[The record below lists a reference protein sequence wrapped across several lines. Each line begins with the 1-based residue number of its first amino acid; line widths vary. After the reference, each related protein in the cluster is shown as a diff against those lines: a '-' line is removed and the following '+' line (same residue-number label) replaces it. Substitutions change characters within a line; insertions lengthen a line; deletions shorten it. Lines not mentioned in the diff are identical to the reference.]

1 MSSRNILKHTANTFS
16 PGDPSLGDEWYDT
29 SNSRL
34 YKYLAVNGTSPQW
47 VELYSASSN
56 GGLTLP
62 SWNNST
68 RPVNP
73 KTQILGYNNTTNL
86 LDFFFPTLTG
96 PTTLITG
103 GAINF
108 TSGHSLSY
116 SLANYAVGTGD
127 FTIEMWVWMDPA
139 SSSLCGFAASVSS
152 AVAGIIF
159 SRDVTGFASAN
170 GVSGTTI
177 AWSSMGG
184 LPTSIWMHLAMSF
197 ISGTL
202 RIFYNGTSVGTPISN
217 VISVTN
223 TTIRLGHR
231 YTDLTD
237 WPFVG
242 YITNFRFVSKGVYT
256 GSFTAPTG
264 PLLSTQSANPYGG
277 SNTTAVTAGQTLL
290 LLSVKNSSTKATD
303 SSGYSPTITDGGANT
318 FSTNVGLPISGNSTS
333 VYDTKWATI
342 QKRPTAFEYLIVGGG
357 AGGGAGFSTNARGG
371 GGGAG
376 GVVYGNF
383 QNYLTGSSTFTVIV
397 GGGGAGLAANTA
409 GVGGPGTNT
418 SISGPTS
425 TTTSLAALLT
435 DRSTNA
441 FTVTNNGG
449 VSVVSTSTYG
459 NYSGS
464 LSFNGTTQYLTT
476 PVATNGPLDLAA
488 GAGDWTV
495 ECWVY
500 ATSLAGSA
508 SIFWKAAGENPTYA
522 LWLNLTVPQWIVSD
536 GAAGVSSGGPPSI
549 GLAQNLSAI
558 TTFTWYHFALVRS
571 GSIITAYTNGVAATP
586 QTLTFTMGNGSD
598 GQLLYVGNAN
608 DNRFFPGYISNLRIV
623 KGVAVYTA
631 NFTIPIA
638 PLAVTQ
644 PASGNINAISA
655 GQTSL
660 LLGVNNN
667 YLSVTGAGGGG
678 GSSWDVRLGGISGG
692 SGGGGYTAS
701 PAISNISTSTQRSIY
716 GYGLG
721 NPGSTG
727 SVYSA
732 VSGAGGGGGAG
743 GAAISG
749 LATGKGGDGGIG
761 TNLYSSILESVSVGV
776 RSTGGVFVST
786 VSNVTLYGPAAGSL
800 FFNGPSSNSVGIRAH
815 PTAFNFGTGNFTMEL
830 WLFPLTYVSNAL
842 TASETIDFFSNASGS
857 YIIGQFQIQI
867 SSTGLIQFVYATTV
881 SAATTLS
888 STGSI
893 PLRAWTHVAVV
904 REGTGAN
911 QTKIY
916 INGRNDSSFTVSA
929 TVGSTGGGSIGR
941 QTATNN
947 YVFNGYITN
956 VRIVKGSAVYTSTFD
971 PKVNIPL
978 SNTTNT
984 QLLLLVTGET
994 NKVSDSSTITNITTS
1009 NSVTFFSNFIP
1020 STSTNVSVF
1029 SGAGNYYIAGGGGGG
1044 GSAVPGFGGIG
1055 GGGDGANITP
1065 NGYNGTVYT
1074 GGGGGGGGGASS
1086 AGGNGGSGGSGVVV
1100 IRHLDAYTTGT
1111 ISTGSARVVVSG
1123 GYRNYVF
1130 TSSGVISF

>member
-47 VELYSASSN
+47 VELYSSVSSA
-56 GGLTLP
+56 GLTLP
-62 SWNNST
+62 SWDNST
-68 RPVNP
+68 RPIGRLNLGFNKTNNRVEFYNNYQNTISYGSLQFDGASMYLRTPTNAALNFGTGNFTVEAWVN
-73 KTQILGYNNTTNL
+73 TTEANGIDFFIISATGSGGFFFGYNSAAASYGWGRTAIAWDYNIGATKNNGVWQHIAVSRSGTSMRIFVNGVQVGTTQTNSTAYDLSLTSTVVGWQASNYYFPGYISNL
-86 LDFFFPTLTG
+86 RIVKGVAVYT
-96 PTTLITG
+96 
-103 GAINF
+103 ANF
-108 TSGHSLSY
+108 TVPTQPLQ
-116 SLANYAVGTGD
+116 ATG
-127 FTIEMWVWMDPA
+127 
-139 SSSLCGFAASVSS
+139 
-152 AVAGIIF
+152 
-159 SRDVTGFASAN
+159 N
-170 GVSGTTI
+170 
-177 AWSSMGG
+177 
-184 LPTSIWMHLAMSF
+184 TS
-197 ISGTL
+197 
-202 RIFYNGTSVGTPISN
+202 
-217 VISVTN
+217 
-223 TTIRLGHR
+223 
-231 YTDLTD
+231 
-237 WPFVG
+237 
-242 YITNFRFVSKGVYT
+242 
-256 GSFTAPTG
+256 
-264 PLLSTQSANPYGG
+264 
-277 SNTTAVTAGQTLL
+277 LL
-290 LLSVKNSSTKATD
+290 LLINTNDTKIID
-303 SSGYSPTITDGGANT
+303 SSPNPLTLTNNGGWDGAT
-318 FSTNVGLPISGNSTS
+318 FSTLTPFSSFYITS
-333 VYDTKWATI
+333 FSSNWLNI

-571 GSIITAYTNGVAATP
+571 GSRITAYTNGVAATP

-623 KGVAVYTA
+623 KGVAVYTTTT
-631 NFTIPIA
+631 TIPIA

-721 NPGSTG
+721 NSGSTG

-749 LATGKGGDGGIG
+749 LATGKGGNGGIG
-761 TNLYSSILESVSVGV
+761 TNLYSSILESVSVGI

-842 TASETIDFFSNASGS
+842 TASETIDFWSNASGS

-867 SSTGLIQFVYATTV
+867 SSTGLIQFVYCTTV

-893 PLRAWTHVAVV
+893 PLNAWTHVAVV

-941 QTATNN
+941 QTVTNN

-956 VRIVKGSAVYTSTFD
+956 VRIVKGRAVYTSTFD